1 MVEALGLREGDDL
14 DFLKYGDGTFL
25 VAKKVDIVK
34 LLSRP
39 EPMPQK
45 QERQPPAIQHA
56 AQQKGQPTPQELALL
71 KKLDTIRY
79 ADRTESKV
87 SPMLDS
93 SERAMLQNMIKRRMV
108 TYFKKS
114 GEREAKYGISKELYN
129 NYLYR
134 KRPQEQEAQAQQPP
148 QPRQAQQSR
157 GQAISP
163 RAWEQKIGSESY
175 MQMLEANGFL
185 VLSNEAEA
193 SSISA
198 ALEDSIRHGLVVGT
212 RAFNKKFY
220 IGLRGYINRFA
231 PKILNVIEQKSKN
244 ISDIAKEVGMEEDG
258 ARTILYYLSES
269 GDVTEVRKDMFRAA

>member
-1 MVEALGLREGDDL
+1 MGLREGDDL

-39 EPMPQK
+39 EPMLQR
-45 QERQPPAIQHA
+45 QERQLPAIQQA
-56 AQQKGQPTPQELALL
+56 VQQKGQPTPQELVLL

-134 KRPQEQEAQAQQPP
+134 KRPQVQEGQGQQASPP
-148 QPRQAQQSR
+148 QQAAPPRK
-157 GQAISP
+157 QAISP

-198 ALEDSIRHGLVVGT
+198 ALEDSIRRGLVVGT

-231 PKILNVIEQKSKN
+231 PKILDVIEQKSKN

-269 GDVTEVRKDMFRAA
+269 GDVTEVRKDIFRAA